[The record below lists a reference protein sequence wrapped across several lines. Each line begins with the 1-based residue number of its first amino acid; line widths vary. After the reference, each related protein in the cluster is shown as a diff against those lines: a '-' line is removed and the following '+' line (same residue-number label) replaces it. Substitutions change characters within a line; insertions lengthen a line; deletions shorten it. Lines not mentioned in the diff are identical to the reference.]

1 LSINVST
8 ALALARAIPSA
19 EFVLAGLRSAT
30 YQSLRCLPACE
41 TVVFPSRGPRITL
54 TTYVD
59 VLDAQDQSVKVAVQL
74 IAHGWLGYRRHWIQG
89 FMATKSGMR
98 RGLRRRER
106 LEYTW
111 RERPETR
118 QAGV

>member
-30 YQSLRCLPACE
+30 YQSLRSLPGRE
-41 TVVFPSRGPRITL
+41 TVEVHTVGPRITL

-59 VLDAQDQSVKVAVQL
+59 VLDAQDHSVKVVVRLVAQ
-74 IAHGWLGYRRHWIQG
+74 GWLGFRREWSQG
-89 FMATKSGMR
+89 FLATKSGMR

-106 LEYTW
+106 YEYAW
-111 RERPETR
+111 RDRH
-118 QAGV
+118 QA